1 MDGIKDC
8 MSADTR
14 AAKKRIHRTEGN
26 KDRS

>member
-14 AAKKRIHRTEGN
+14 AAKERVQSIEGN
-26 KDRS
+26 KDGS